1 VCLTDPV
8 LSLCHPASLIIIITV
23 ALQVHHFGDIGY
35 RHNSYTNCPAVKRNN
50 CDCDAAKSVDQ
61 HALPSSYGRC
71 HGLWT
76 RLMKEKLEAHHYS
89 A

>member
-1 VCLTDPV
+1 MCLNDPV
-8 LSLCHPASLIIIITV
+8 SSPGHPASLIVIII

-61 HALPSSYGRC
+61 HALPASYGRC